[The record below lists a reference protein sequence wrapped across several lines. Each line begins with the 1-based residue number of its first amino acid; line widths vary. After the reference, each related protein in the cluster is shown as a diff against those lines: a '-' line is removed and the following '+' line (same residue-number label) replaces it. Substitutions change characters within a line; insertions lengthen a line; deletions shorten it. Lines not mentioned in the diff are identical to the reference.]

1 MLTATDNGG
10 KRVLERQFLWRCG
23 VRVGGGRTIL
33 FLGQFFAKIPFSPFV
48 IHSLNTF
55 LACKLFDREMFSPKF
70 SPLFPLSP
78 PPPPPPPPP
87 PHTHTQIQ
95 TTRTYSA
102 LFLFS
107 YRLQVQGVD
116 ARKEPKLLSFM
127 MSSMTVGPL
136 AHPHLDLQNVKLVMR
151 SLGSPF
157 SPGIILDQPRTNCNK
172 RFFLRIS
179 HTHAGTIEHH
189 IKMYQNLPLESYWK
203 SVSNFRNSINNLTF
217 HLPP

>member
-1 MLTATDNGG
+1 M
-10 KRVLERQFLWRCG
+10 
-23 VRVGGGRTIL
+23 GGGRTIL

-48 IHSLNTF
+48 IHSLNRF
-55 LACKLFDREMFSPKF
+55 LACKLFDREMFSPNF
-70 SPLFPLSP
+70 LHSSL
-78 PPPPPPPPP
+78 PPPP

-95 TTRTYSA
+95 TTRTYNA

-151 SLGSPF
+151 SLGFPF

-172 RFFLRIS
+172 SFFLRIS

-189 IKMYQNLPLESYWK
+189 IKMYQNLPLESY
-203 SVSNFRNSINNLTF
+203 
-217 HLPP
+217 